1 VGRSKHWSS
10 TQTCWAPSSGP
21 YLAEVAGSLSKA
33 VADKGLNSLQAAD
46 IVSAAAESMT
56 RNPELFA
63 KLEDNLSAA
72 VLQAVIQASDKSQ
85 LKLAAGATL
94 VEIVREVFGGVARYG
109 ASFAE
114 HNAVDKLGA
123 KLEEALSAGL
133 TLAEKELGR
142 QLDRPA
148 VPAVLGGV
156 VENLLCGE
164 LVDLDS
170 KSKNFQKL
178 FNDLASAATA

>member
-1 VGRSKHWSS
+1 
-10 TQTCWAPSSGP
+10 
-21 YLAEVAGSLSKA
+21 
-33 VADKGLNSLQAAD
+33 
-46 IVSAAAESMT
+46 
-56 RNPELFA
+56 
-63 KLEDNLSAA
+63 